1 MLNARNVATV
11 LAVLFLALSFAALP
25 GVDAGPVQTAAS
37 DLIYVPV
44 MVTDNKG
51 VPIATLKEADFQSRM
66 YVRLKQLQH
75 LRDTGKVDDSLRL
88 RGGGA

>member
-44 MVTDNKG
+44 MVTDNKN
-51 VPIATLKEADFQSRM
+51 VPVATLKEADFQ
-66 YVRLKQLQH
+66 VLE
-75 LRDTGKVDDSLRL
+75 DTITVVVKTPSVMGDKYPVAEKGFS
-88 RGGGA
+88 